1 MRKGSK
7 VKKIIAS
14 ISVLAITVATVLGY
28 NSGMAFAE
36 EEYTPDPTKVFV
48 EVECTSG
55 ADVEVAYALDYDEV
69 NADGDL
75 TWKPLNNDIFALKEG
90 EEGYIGA
97 WKAYWGD
104 GNDTMGCGFDVNL
117 ASEEPLQS
125 VQRVSIKLTV
135 KNKQFDFARYHEGFD
150 FDGEGIDLLGEGV
163 ASITPNGGETTLIYH
178 AVMEEGKDTNF
189 HFVLKYPKEG
199 DPKAKGLIEDYIYAY
214 SDWNNDGHTDETDM
228 KLGLATE
235 LCYKYFWEEGGL
247 LDGKFEIDQP
257 DILQER
263 ITITPNGTY
272 EAKLANNAEDS
283 CDKFTYRIDLGVDH
297 EGNPVTVS
305 GLVYALPSKDH
316 VLISTGEGLYLR
328 NTKTDWVSFDK
339 TNPEDKA
346 ICVAAEFDKAEV
358 KINGNGAGSTE
369 TINPEND
376 DIYCVSLFNEEVIR
390 LYENYY
396 GVFPFGAS
404 DIESCRT
411 DGKIRLIKPSKRYV
425 VVNTEGEDKKVPGI
439 NKEQIDNVCQAG
451 SEEEGKSA
459 KVFVGNSAVHITPMD
474 GGTGVAV
481 SDISNVELN
490 DSTMSDGVV
499 VTKENDNDYKVT
511 FKSNYYS
518 SVPLE
523 ITYANGETKQL
534 TIDRIG
540 LVIQYMYLED
550 RGYGINSFNLS
561 HGGEGS
567 DVSVNYDYMKGQQI
581 AVWAT
586 YYHPSNDRTEAGSD
600 DLKLFLTYDDGTSK
614 SLDKYAYRSATP
626 TNVAT
631 TDFLIGFTPAKEMVG
646 EGIWGEPLTQIQ
658 MKPFSALV
666 MNAGYD
672 SKTDFG
678 GTQLGAGKGIFWNGK
693 IEWIFN

>member
-1 MRKGSK
+1 MWKGSK
-7 VKKIIAS
+7 AKKIIAS
-14 ISVLAITVATVLGY
+14 ISVLTIAVATVLGY
-28 NSGMAFAE
+28 NSGVAFAE
-36 EEYTPDPTKVFV
+36 EEYTPDPTKVSI
-48 EVECTSG
+48 EIECVSG
-55 ADVEVAYALDYDEV
+55 ADIEVAYALDYDGSK
-69 NADGDL
+69 ADGEL
-75 TWKPLNNDIFALKEG
+75 TWKPLTEEIFALEDGQEG
-90 EEGYIGA
+90 FIGA
-97 WKAYWGD
+97 WKSDWE
-104 GNDTMGCGFDVNL
+104 DTRWCGFDVIP
-117 ASEEPLQS
+117 ACGGEEKLS
-125 VQRVSIKLTV
+125 TVQRVSVKLTV
-135 KNKQFDFARYHEGFD
+135 RNKKITFGRYHEE
-150 FDGEGIDLLGEGV
+150 FDGEGIDLLGETG
-163 ASITPNGGETTLIYH
+163 ANITENAGTTTLIYH
-178 AVMEEGKDTNF
+178 AEMEEGKDTNF
-189 HFVLKYPKEG
+189 HFVLNYPREG
-199 DPKAKGLIEDYIYAY
+199 DPKAKDLIEDYIYAY
-214 SDWNNDGHTDETDM
+214 SDWNGNGTTDGTDM

-247 LDGKFEIDQP
+247 LDGKFEIDHP
-257 DILQER
+257 DRLQER
-263 ITITPNGTY
+263 ISITPDGTY
-272 EAKLANNAEDS
+272 SVKLANDS
-283 CDKFTYRIDLGVDH
+283 EGSYDKFTYSIDLGVDH
-297 EGNPVTVS
+297 EGNPVNVS
-305 GLVYALPSKDH
+305 GPVYALPSKDH

-328 NTKTDWVSFDK
+328 DTENDMIAFDK
-339 TNPEDKA
+339 ANTEDRA

-358 KINGNGAGSTE
+358 KINGNGAGSTQ
-369 TINPEND
+369 TINPEQD

-390 LYENYY
+390 RYESYY
-396 GVFPFGAS
+396 HTLPFGAS

-425 VVNTEGEDKKVPGI
+425 VVNAEGEDKKVPGI

-459 KVFVGNSAVHITPMD
+459 KVFVGNSALHITPMD

-481 SDISNVELN
+481 GDISNVELN

-499 VTKENDNDYKVT
+499 VTKENDDDYKVT

-550 RGYGINSFNLS
+550 RGEGINSFNLS

-567 DVSVNYDYMKGQQI
+567 DVSATYDYMNGQQI

-586 YYHPSNDRTEAGSD
+586 YYHPSNDRTTAGSD

-614 SLDKYAYRSATP
+614 SLDKYAYRPATS

-631 TDFLIGFTPAKEMVG
+631 TDFLIGFVPAKEKVG
-646 EGIWGEPLTQIQ
+646 DGIWGEPLTQIQ
-658 MKPFSALV
+658 MKQFSALV

-678 GTQLGAGKGIFWNGK
+678 GTQLGAGKGVFWNGK
-693 IEWIFN
+693 IEWNFN